1 MAWETRNGKGRYYT
15 RTRREGGRVVRE
27 YVGTGPAAEAAAALD
42 ERRRAGRR
50 AQAEARKAEEAS
62 WRDAEAPLRQLEVVT
77 KVLMAAA
84 LIVAGFR
91 QHDRGAWRRRREG
104 RREEGQGRAGPRGRD
119 PGAGAAGA

>member
-42 ERRRAGRR
+42 ERRRAERR

-62 WRDAEAPLRQLEVVT
+62 WRAAGAPLRQLEGVT
-77 KVLMAAA
+77 KALMAAA

-104 RREEGQGRAGPRGRD
+104 RGEEGTDREGPGAA